1 MLKLSFLELIIRG
14 IPEDLVF
21 FLAVYTFTKSKV
33 HKKRYLS
40 SVIIQSIIV
49 YLIRFLPIQ
58 NGADSILNLILLIM
72 LSVIVIKIEIIQ
84 AIKAG
89 IIIMLCEFISEGINV
104 FFVQF
109 ILKKDLNSIFKDPML
124 KILYSYPSLLIF
136 ACCVIIYYLI
146 LRKRKELKNISYGKV
161 NK

>member
-21 FLAVYTFTKSKV
+21 FLAVYTFTKIKV
-33 HKKRYLS
+33 EKKRYLI

-58 NGADSILNLILLIM
+58 NGADSILNLILLIL
-72 LSVIVIKIEIIQ
+72 LSVYVNEIEIIQ

-104 FFVQF
+104 FFIQF
-109 ILKKDLNSIFKDPML
+109 ILKKDLNSIFRDPML
-124 KILYSYPSLLIF
+124 KILYSSPSLLIF
-136 ACCVIIYYLI
+136 ACFVIIYYL
-146 LRKRKELKNISYGKV
+146 LLWKRKELKNISYGKV
-161 NK
+161 DE